1 MNEELNSFDRKV
13 EKHTVIYNADG
24 KEIDRKEG
32 FVVLDPKEYDSLLPI
47 EYKHIAITTEVVNA
61 VKIER

>member
-1 MNEELNSFDRKV
+1 MSEELNGFDRKV
-13 EKHTVIYNADG
+13 EKHTIVNNAVG
-24 KEIDRKEG
+24 EEIDRKEG

-47 EYKHIAITTEVVNA
+47 ESKHIAITTEVVNA

>member
-1 MNEELNSFDRKV
+1 V
-13 EKHTVIYNADG
+13 EKHTIIYNADG
-24 KEIDRKEG
+24 KEIDCKEG